1 MFFQPTKP
9 EQGKPN
15 VVSMSDMQC
24 LQNLIVDPN
33 ARYKTSMTIM
43 PVLIQKTNSFTTKD
57 VAEKPFEHQ
66 AKKRIDLSSAMST
79 IKSPIRAYIKGKDT
93 VINSPPKPTV
103 YKHTPRVDTKRKL
116 IEKTV
121 APPSADK
128 NIILKE
134 VPEKPLEKNIK
145 SEVLKR
151 NKNINN
157 LIDDILTLSRPP
169 TEGPASKVNCTL
181 GNSKSMVIST
191 SSHNPEGELRNRF
204 VNFYTVLTAIAICDF
219 LIQVCT

>member
-1 MFFQPTKP
+1 MLIVFQPAKP

-43 PVLIQKTNSFTTKD
+43 PILIQKTNSFTTKD

-79 IKSPIRAYIKGKDT
+79 IKSPIRAYIKGKDSKDP
-93 VINSPPKPTV
+93 VINSPPKATA

-116 IEKTV
+116 IEKNV
-121 APPSADK
+121 VPSADK

-145 SEVLKR
+145 TEVLKR

-191 SSHNPEGELRNRF
+191 SSHNSEGEFTLRN
-204 VNFYTVLTAIAICDF
+204 
-219 LIQVCT
+219 